1 MEIRKNGI
9 ALPIVA
15 LGLDFAPVLIIL
27 LNSII
32 RGGVLA
38 SALLFAVLLP
48 VAGLI
53 TGIVSLSLW
62 KDRIGKIGKILA
74 IVAISLPVALV
85 LFIIVIF
92 VGAVTGL
99 ISLM

>member
-1 MEIRKNGI
+1 MENRKNGI

-15 LGLDFAPVLIIL
+15 LGLDLAPILIIV

-48 VAGLI
+48 MTGLI

-62 KDRIGKIGKILA
+62 KDRIGRIGKILA
-74 IVAISLPVALV
+74 IIAVSLPVACV

-92 VGAVTGL
+92 IGAVTGL

>member
-9 ALPIVA
+9 GLPITA
-15 LGLDFAPVLIIL
+15 LGLDLAPALIIFL
-27 LNSII
+27 GSII
-32 RGGVLA
+32 RGLTSVT
-38 SALLFAVLLP
+38 LLFTVLFP

-53 TGIVSLSLW
+53 TGIVSLTLG

-74 IVAISLPVALV
+74 IIAISLPLALV
-85 LFIIVIF
+85 LSIIVFFIG
-92 VGAVTGL
+92 VVTGL